1 MAPEYERVNS
11 ASALWARDRKDVK
24 DEEYKEFYKHVSM
37 DFEDPLAWVHN
48 KVEGNQSYTSL
59 LYIPR
64 KAPFDLYDREHK
76 RGIKLY
82 VKRIFIMD
90 DADQLMP
97 TYLRF
102 VKGVIDSD
110 DLPLNVSREILQKN
124 KVIDRIRGASVKKIL
139 GLLETMAKDQP
150 EDYALFWKT
159 FGQVMKE
166 GPIED
171 YANKERIA
179 KLLRFSSTETG
190 SEEQTVSLDDYV
202 SRMKEGQDKIYY
214 ITADNFKAA
223 KKQSSSRSF
232 PQKRHRSVVV
242 ERSCR

>member
-1 MAPEYERVNS
+1 
-11 ASALWARDRKDVK
+11 
-24 DEEYKEFYKHVSM
+24 M
-37 DFEDPLAWVHN
+37 DFADPLTWVHN

-59 LYIPR
+59 LFIP
-64 KAPFDLYDREHK
+64 KNAPFDLYERDQK

-97 TYLRF
+97 NYLRF

-139 GLLETMAKDQP
+139 GLLETMVKDRP
-150 EDYALFWKT
+150 EDYADFWKT
-159 FGQVMKE
+159 FGQVLKE

-171 YANKERIA
+171 FSNKDRIA
-179 KLLRFSSTETG
+179 KLLRFASTHGGTA
-190 SEEQTVSLDDYV
+190 EQTVSLEDYIGTHEG
-202 SRMKEGQDKIYY
+202 RPGQDLLH
-214 ITADNFKAA
+214 N
-223 KKQSSSRSF
+223 R
-232 PQKRHRSVVV
+232 
-242 ERSCR
+242 